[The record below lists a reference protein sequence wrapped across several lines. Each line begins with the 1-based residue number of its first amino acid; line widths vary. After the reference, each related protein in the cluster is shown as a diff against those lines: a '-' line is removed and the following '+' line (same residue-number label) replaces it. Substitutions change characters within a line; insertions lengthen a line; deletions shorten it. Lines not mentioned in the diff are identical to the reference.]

1 MVFDFNRKSVKSKWC
16 LISIE
21 SQLNLDG
28 VFEVGDK
35 CKGASSTIHSP
46 IALNFPTSHFVQ
58 NNRTQKHPK
67 KSQPKDT
74 KKHPKRRDKSK
85 GQALLFILPQPN
97 VSLKSKKKPQ
107 KHKRLNK
114 KHTKKTHPKNTKK
127 QEKRDKCKGRSSTIH
142 SQTALNLSPFHF
154 EAKKSHTKIQKN
166 TKKKRDK
173 DNQRIT
179 HKNIHKKYTKT
190 PTKKTRDKR

>member
-1 MVFDFNRKSVKSKWC
+1 M
-16 LISIE
+16 ISIE

-28 VFEVGDK
+28 VCEVGDK

-114 KHTKKTHPKNTKK
+114 KHTKKHTQKTPKNNQKETNVRGEAQPFILK
-127 QEKRDKCKGRSSTIH
+127 QRSTCHRFI
-142 SQTALNLSPFHF
+142 L
-154 EAKKSHTKIQKN
+154 KQKN
-166 TKKKRDK
+166 HTQKSKKTPKKRK
-173 DNQRIT
+173 
-179 HKNIHKKYTKT
+179 TKT
-190 PTKKTRDKR
+190 TKE